1 MVHLIGGVRAPY
13 WMCARRCETEIETMT
28 RTRIFKA
35 ALLGTALAF
44 GSFAAVMAPADA
56 FAQKAKEEKGKP
68 AGDTVRPEVG
78 KPLTEA
84 QDLMKAKKFKEAVAK
99 IREADNVADKTP
111 FEDFMVEQMRL
122 VAAYQAGDT
131 PTAEKAFETVAAS
144 GRMPAQQLLTFELA
158 FAQQYYQQK
167 NYAKAITWIQRY
179 MKDGGN
185 DATMRTLLIQSY
197 YFNKDFGSVVKEV
210 NADIAAVEKA
220 GRKPDEND
228 LKLLASAY
236 NEMKNEAGYTTVL
249 EKLVQYYPNKN
260 YWADLVSRIQRK
272 PGFNQDRMALD
283 SYRLMNSLGML
294 TTTGQIM
301 EMAQLALQAGNPGE
315 AQAIVDKGYAA
326 GLLGQGAEAERHK
339 RLKDLAAKNVAEDKK
354 TLAQTEQQAVAG
366 GNPGPMLRV
375 AEAYAGYG
383 QYDKA
388 ISLTE
393 QALTKGTA
401 LKAPDDARLHLVTYY
416 LATGQKAKAE
426 ATAKQIKATDG
437 PADLARLYLLNAG
450 KK

>member
-1 MVHLIGGVRAPY
+1 
-13 WMCARRCETEIETMT
+13 MT

-131 PTAEKAFETVAAS
+131 PSAEKAFETVAAS
-144 GRMPAQQLLTFELA
+144 GRMQASQLLTFTQA

-167 NYAKAITWIQRY
+167 NFAKAVTWAQRY
-179 MKDGGN
+179 FKDGGN
-185 DATMRTLLIQSY
+185 DATMRTLLLQAY
-197 YFNKDFGSVVKEV
+197 YQNKDYPNAIKEV
-210 NADIAAVEKA
+210 SAKIAAVEKA
-220 GRKPDEND
+220 GQKPDEND
-228 LKLLASAY
+228 FRLLAAA
-236 NEMKNEAGYTTVL
+236 NNAINNEAGYTAAL
-249 EKLVQYYPNKN
+249 EKLVQYYPTKD
-260 YWADLVSRIQRK
+260 YWNDLVARAQRK
-272 PGFNQDRMALD
+272 PTFARDRLALD
-283 SYRLMNSLGML
+283 FYRLKNNLGL
-294 TTTGQIM
+294 LDSTNDIM
-301 EMAQLALQAGNPGE
+301 EMAQLSLQAGNPGE
-315 AQAIVDKGYAA
+315 AQMIVDKGYALK
-326 GLLGQGAEAERHK
+326 LLGQGKEAERHQ

-388 ISLTE
+388 ITLTE
-393 QALTKGTA
+393 QALAKGTG
-401 LKAPDDARLHLVTYY
+401 LKNPDDARLRLVTYY
-416 LATGQKAKAE
+416 IAAGQKAKAE
-426 ATAKQIKATDG
+426 AAAKQIKGTDG
-437 PADLARLYLLNAG
+437 PADLAHLSLLAASS

>member
-1 MVHLIGGVRAPY
+1 
-13 WMCARRCETEIETMT
+13 MT

-99 IREADNVADKTP
+99 IREADSVADKTP

-144 GRMPAQQLLTFELA
+144 GRMQASQLLTFTQA

-167 NYAKAITWIQRY
+167 NFSKAVAWTQRY
-179 MKDGGN
+179 FKDGGN
-185 DATMRTLLIQSY
+185 DANMRTLLIQSY
-197 YFNKDFGSVVKEV
+197 YLNKDYANTIKEV
-210 NADIAAVEKA
+210 SAKISAVEKS
-220 GRKPDEND
+220 GHKPDEKD
-228 LKLLASAY
+228 LQLLAASN
-236 NEMKNEAGYTTVL
+236 NESNNEAGYVVAL
-249 EKLVQYYPNKN
+249 EKLVQYYPSKN
-260 YWADLVSRIQRK
+260 YWTDLVLRTQRK
-272 PGFNQDRMALD
+272 PGFNRDRLGLD
-283 SYRLMNSLGML
+283 VYRLMNNIGML
-294 TTTGQIM
+294 DTTSDIM
-301 EMAQLALQAGNPGE
+301 EMAQLSLQAGNPGE
-315 AQAIVDKGYAA
+315 AQMIIDKGYAT
-326 GLLGQGAEAERHK
+326 GLLGQGKEAERHK
-339 RLKDLAAKNVAEDKK
+339 RLKELAAKNVAEDKK

-393 QALTKGTA
+393 QALAKGTG
-401 LKAPDDARLHLVTYY
+401 LKTPDDSRLRLVTYY

-437 PADLARLYLLNAG
+437 SADLARLNLLAAAA

>member
-1 MVHLIGGVRAPY
+1 
-13 WMCARRCETEIETMT
+13 MT

-122 VAAYQAGDT
+122 FAAYQAGDT
-131 PTAEKAFETVAAS
+131 ASAEKAFETVSAS
-144 GRMPAQQLLTFELA
+144 GRMPAGQLLTFTQA

-167 NYAKAITWIQRY
+167 NFAKAITWAQRY
-179 MKDGGN
+179 FKDGGN
-185 DATMRTLLIQSY
+185 DATIRTLLLQAY
-197 YFNKDFGSVVKEV
+197 YQNKDYPSAIKEV
-210 NADIAAVEKA
+210 SAKIAGIEKS
-220 GRKPDEND
+220 GQKPDEND
-228 LKLLASAY
+228 FRLLAAA
-236 NEMKNEAGYTTVL
+236 NNAINNEAGYTAAL
-249 EKLVQYYPNKN
+249 EKLVQYYPTKD
-260 YWADLVSRIQRK
+260 YWNDLVSRAQRK
-272 PGFNQDRMALD
+272 PTFARDRLELDFYRLKNNLGLLD
-283 SYRLMNSLGML
+283 STND
-294 TTTGQIM
+294 IM
-301 EMAQLALQAGNPGE
+301 QMAQLSLQAGNPGE
-315 AQAIVDKGYAA
+315 AQMIIDKGYALK
-326 GLLGQGAEAERHK
+326 LLGEGKEAERHQ

-354 TLAQTEQQAVAG
+354 TLGQTEQQAVAG

-388 ISLTE
+388 INLTE
-393 QALTKGTA
+393 QALAKGTG
-401 LKAPDDARLHLVTYY
+401 LKNPDDARLRLVTYY
-416 LATGQKAKAE
+416 LAVGQKAKAE
-426 ATAKQIKATDG
+426 ATAKQIKAADG
-437 PADLARLYLLNAG
+437 PADLARLDLLAASS

>member
-1 MVHLIGGVRAPY
+1 
-13 WMCARRCETEIETMT
+13 MT

-131 PTAEKAFETVAAS
+131 PSAEKAFETVAAS
-144 GRMPAQQLLTFELA
+144 GRMQASQLLTFTQA

-167 NYAKAITWIQRY
+167 NFAKAITWAQRY
-179 MKDGGN
+179 FKDGGN
-185 DATMRTLLIQSY
+185 DATMRTLLLQAY
-197 YFNKDFGSVVKEV
+197 YQNKDYPNAIKEV
-210 NADIAAVEKA
+210 STKIAAVEKS
-220 GRKPDEND
+220 GQKPDEND
-228 LKLLASAY
+228 LRLLAAA
-236 NEMKNEAGYTTVL
+236 NNAINNEAGYTTAL
-249 EKLVQYYPNKN
+249 EKLVQYYPTKD
-260 YWADLVSRIQRK
+260 YWNDLISRVQRK
-272 PGFNQDRMALD
+272 PTFARDRLELDFYRLKNNLGLLD
-283 SYRLMNSLGML
+283 STND
-294 TTTGQIM
+294 IM
-301 EMAQLALQAGNPGE
+301 EMAQLSLQAGNPGE
-315 AQAIVDKGYAA
+315 AQVIVDKGYALK
-326 GLLGQGAEAERHK
+326 LLGQGKEAERHQ

-388 ISLTE
+388 ITLTE
-393 QALTKGTA
+393 QALAKGTG
-401 LKAPDDARLHLVTYY
+401 LKNPDDARLRLVTYY
-416 LATGQKAKAE
+416 IAAGQKAKAE
-426 ATAKQIKATDG
+426 ATAKQIKGTDG
-437 PADLARLYLLNAG
+437 PADLAHLSLLAASA